1 MLLSDT
7 DRERVNARVAQAERR
22 VAAQVVTAVVAK
34 ADAYP
39 ELPWKA
45 YALATALAML
55 AAAVSAA
62 FHPGW
67 TPLPDPRL
75 LLVAV
80 LGAGVAAAAV
90 TVLVPRLARVLLSDV
105 RAEGEVRQ
113 YAQALFLD
121 RELFR
126 TRTRTAV
133 LLLVSQFERR
143 VIVLPDRGIPA
154 AIGEADWQAVVRAMT
169 PALAAGRIADALI
182 EGVGRVEALLA
193 AHGMAQPTPGGDT
206 LPDVIEGGPAR

>member
-62 FHPGW
+62 FNPGW

-80 LGAGVAAAAV
+80 LGAGVAAAAL

-154 AIGEADWQAVVRAMT
+154 VIGEADWQAVVRAMT

-206 LPDVIEGGPAR
+206 LPDLIEGGPAQ